1 MAVLGDMLELGV
13 YSMQAHRD
21 ILFKAAHLGIEV
33 LTVGAEFRK
42 VANSEHQTFK
52 DVQELKIW
60 FEQQNFENTFFLLK
74 GSRGM
79 RLESLVD

>member
-1 MAVLGDMLELGV
+1 V

-33 LTVGAEFRK
+33 FTVGEEFKK
-42 VANSEHQTFK
+42 VASSKHRTFK
-52 DVQELKIW
+52 DVQELKVW
-60 FEQQNFENTFFLLK
+60 FEQQKFEHTFFLLK

-79 RLESLVD
+79 RLESLIS